1 MFRPSSPL
9 SLALSASFTLRYVTI
24 PSSATRFTI
33 TMASSASSLCI
44 DLALLLHLGLKASA
58 RGTDPH
64 KQLLHRVRS
73 ITFSS
78 PTYLLYLSQIYGK
91 DIGFGDHRHLPLCCG
106 LPKVHSRL
114 GCDFGSRFLQI
125 LHWLASTH
133 RIPPRECTCSFLQAP
148 LRFRLLIPSFQGFS
162 WTSTNSLLTIPVAQS
177 RIPLRSIRAT
187 CYIQTLCGLRILEI
201 RRTSLSN

>member
-9 SLALSASFTLRYVTI
+9 SLALSVSFTLTYVTI
-24 PSSATRFTI
+24 PSSASRFTI
-33 TMASSASSLCI
+33 NMASSARSLCI
-44 DLALLLHLGLKASA
+44 DSALLPLLGLKASA

-91 DIGFGDHRHLPLCCG
+91 DIGFGDHRHLPLYCG

-125 LHWLASTH
+125 LHWLSSTLLV
-133 RIPPRECTCSFLQAP
+133 PPRE
-148 LRFRLLIPSFQGFS
+148 
-162 WTSTNSLLTIPVAQS
+162 
-177 RIPLRSIRAT
+177 
-187 CYIQTLCGLRILEI
+187 
-201 RRTSLSN
+201 